1 MSPALDDPRGAALEP
16 IRRLPG
22 EENEPPPQSGTALCL
37 SGGGYR
43 AMLFH
48 AGVVWRLVD
57 TGFLPKLDR
66 VSSVSGGSI
75 TAGVL
80 ALTWGDLKLDQ
91 EGAVGRYVQSVV
103 APLRELAG
111 HTIDLSSV
119 LTGLAPRRSIG
130 EGVAAAYR
138 KRLFGQRTLQQL
150 PERPHFIFNAT
161 NVDSGALW
169 RFSKPYMADYR
180 VGRIVDPQV
189 EVAVAV
195 AASSAFPPFLS
206 PHIVDLEGVT
216 WITDEGNDLTGPEH
230 RDEAV
235 LSDGGVYDNLGLE
248 TAWKRCRCVL
258 VSDAGGQMKAEDD
271 PDRDWVRH
279 LLRVLKLVDNQVRAV
294 RKQQV
299 ISAYEA
305 NPREPV
311 YRDGAYLGIRSDIRN
326 YELGDVLPCPEPQTL
341 ELANT
346 PTRLSKLDERRQERL
361 INWGY
366 ALADAALR
374 RHVDPSLAPP
384 AGFPYPSAGVG

>member
-80 ALTWGDLKLDQ
+80 ALAWGDLKLDQ

-111 HTIDLSSV
+111 HTIDVTSV
-119 LTGLAPRRSIG
+119 LTGLAPLRSIG

-150 PERPHFIFNAT
+150 PERPRFIFNAT

-180 VGRIVDPQV
+180 VGRIVDHQV

-279 LLRVLKLVDNQVRAV
+279 LLRVLKLVDNQVRAL

-299 ISAYEA
+299 ISAYQA
-305 NPREPV
+305 DSREPV

-326 YELGDVLPCPEPQTL
+326 YELGDVLPCPEAQTL

>member
-1 MSPALDDPRGAALEP
+1 
-16 IRRLPG
+16 
-22 EENEPPPQSGTALCL
+22 
-37 SGGGYR
+37 
-43 AMLFH
+43 
-48 AGVVWRLVD
+48 
-57 TGFLPKLDR
+57 
-66 VSSVSGGSI
+66 
-75 TAGVL
+75 
-80 ALTWGDLKLDQ
+80 
-91 EGAVGRYVQSVV
+91 
-103 APLRELAG
+103 
-111 HTIDLSSV
+111 
-119 LTGLAPRRSIG
+119 
-130 EGVAAAYR
+130 
-138 KRLFGQRTLQQL
+138 
-150 PERPHFIFNAT
+150 
-161 NVDSGALW
+161 LW

-279 LLRVLKLVDNQVRAV
+279 LLRVLKLVDNQVRAL

-299 ISAYEA
+299 ISAYQA
-305 NPREPV
+305 DPREPV

-326 YELGDVLPCPEPQTL
+326 YELGDVLPCPEAQTL

>member
-1 MSPALDDPRGAALEP
+1 
-16 IRRLPG
+16 
-22 EENEPPPQSGTALCL
+22 
-37 SGGGYR
+37 
-43 AMLFH
+43 
-48 AGVVWRLVD
+48 
-57 TGFLPKLDR
+57 
-66 VSSVSGGSI
+66 
-75 TAGVL
+75 
-80 ALTWGDLKLDQ
+80 
-91 EGAVGRYVQSVV
+91 
-103 APLRELAG
+103 LRELAG
-111 HTIDLSSV
+111 HTIDVTSV
-119 LTGLAPRRSIG
+119 LTGLAPLRSIG

-150 PERPHFIFNAT
+150 PERPRFIFNAT

-279 LLRVLKLVDNQVRAV
+279 LLRVLKLVDNQVRAL

-299 ISAYEA
+299 ISAYQA
-305 NPREPV
+305 DPREPV